1 MENTLNN
8 QAIVVE
14 AVERVKKKIYLSVVQ
29 ISKYKKPISFQ
40 DGFFL
45 FNAGITNDCIV

>member
-8 QAIVVE
+8 QAIVVA

-29 ISKYKKPISFQ
+29 IVNIKNPSRFKM
-40 DGFFL
+40 GFFYL
-45 FNAGITNDCIV
+45 TLGY